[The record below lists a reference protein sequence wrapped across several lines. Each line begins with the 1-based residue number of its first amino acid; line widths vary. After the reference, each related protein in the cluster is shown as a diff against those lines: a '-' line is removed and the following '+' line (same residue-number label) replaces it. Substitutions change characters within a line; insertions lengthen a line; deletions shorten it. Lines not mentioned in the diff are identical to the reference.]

1 MKKLLGII
9 IIALVVA
16 SCEEVPP
23 PINYQ
28 KSTQTKDSTYIKL
41 PAPAPQQKHVLLE
54 DVSGVK
60 CVNCPDAA
68 IIAKSILTA
77 FPGRAFTTVMH
88 PDIPALA
95 NFVSPIT
102 KAGHESRY
110 DFRTKDA
117 SDILQLVGIPG
128 SLPSG
133 FVNRK
138 KFAGQQS
145 RILGR
150 AEWYAKCQE
159 ELNGTTPVN
168 IELSNTFDEA
178 SGEGT
183 VNVKLTY
190 TQTLNKKHYL
200 SILLV
205 EDSIVDTQ
213 EYQDPVTF
221 DVLFDNNYVHNHVLR
236 DVVTNATGDPLT
248 TDPAVTL
255 VPGRVF
261 EKNFGY
267 KMNVSDKI
275 KVNPKKAHLIVFVHE
290 DADGIDVIQV
300 DEIGVS
306 K

>member
-1 MKKLLGII
+1 MKNIFGII
-9 IIALVVA
+9 LIALFVA

-23 PINYQ
+23 PINYE
-28 KSTQTKDSTYIKL
+28 KSTQVTDTTYIKL

-68 IIAKSILTA
+68 IIAKSILDA

-88 PDIPALA
+88 PDIAALS

-102 KAGHESRY
+102 KSGHESRF

-150 AEWYAKCQE
+150 AEWYARCQE

-168 IELSNTFDEA
+168 IELTNEFNEA
-178 SGEGT
+178 TKEGVIT
-183 VNVKLTY
+183 VKLTF
-190 TQTLNKKHYL
+190 TQALSKKQYL
-200 SILLV
+200 SILLT

-213 EYQDPVTF
+213 EYQDPNTF
-221 DVLFDNNYVHNHVLR
+221 EVLFDNNYVHKHVLR

-248 TDPAVTL
+248 TDETITI
-255 VPGRVF
+255 VPGRTFV
-261 EKNFGY
+261 KSYTY
-267 KMNVSDKI
+267 KTDVSEKI
-275 KVNPKKAHLIVFVHE
+275 KVNPKNAHLLVFVHD
-290 DADGIDVIQV
+290 DAQGIDVVQV
-300 DEIGVS
+300 DEIHV
-306 K
+306 KE

>member
-1 MKKLLGII
+1 MKKIIGIV
-9 IIALVVA
+9 IIAFIVA

-23 PINYQ
+23 PINYE
-28 KSTQTKDSTYIKL
+28 KSTQLKDTTYVKT
-41 PAPAPQQKHVLLE
+41 PAPAAQQKHVLLE

-68 IIAKSILTA
+68 IIAKSILDA

-102 KAGHESRY
+102 KSGHESRF

-117 SDILQLVGIPG
+117 SDILQLIGIPG

-133 FVNRK
+133 FVNRR

-150 AEWYAKCQE
+150 AEWFAKCQE

-168 IELSNTFDEA
+168 IELENKYDEA
-178 SGEGT
+178 KKEGVIT
-183 VNVKLTY
+183 VKITF
-190 TQTLNKKHYL
+190 TQALSKKYYL
-200 SILLV
+200 SILLT

-213 EYQDPVTF
+213 EYQDPITF
-221 DVLFDNNYVHNHVLR
+221 DVLFDNNYVHKHVLR
-236 DVVTNATGDPLT
+236 DVITNATGDPLT
-248 TDPAVTL
+248 TNDAVTI
-255 VPGRVF
+255 VAGRTF
-261 EKNFGY
+261 EKSYTY
-267 KMNVSDKI
+267 KTDVSEKI
-275 KVNPKKAHLIVFVHE
+275 KVNPKKAHLLVFVHE
-290 DADGIDVIQV
+290 DATGIDVIQV
-300 DEIGVS
+300 DEVS
-306 K
+306 VLK